1 MMMMTGDTTVTWD
14 GQTNAPGQAAAFELQ
29 PGDGHGGTGGRGAGL
44 DGGALV
50 EVVSVFAP
58 AITIINMVTVAGV
71 AGDLGV
77 PGVSSS

>member
-1 MMMMTGDTTVTWD
+1 LAPEKRITASISTWVDAVSRGD
-14 GQTNAPGQAAAFELQ
+14 A
-29 PGDGHGGTGGRGAGL
+29 HGGAGGRGAGL